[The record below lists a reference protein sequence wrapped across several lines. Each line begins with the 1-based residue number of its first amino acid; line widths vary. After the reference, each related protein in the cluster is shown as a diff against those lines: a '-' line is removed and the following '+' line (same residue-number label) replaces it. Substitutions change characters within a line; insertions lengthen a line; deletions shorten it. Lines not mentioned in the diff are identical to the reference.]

1 MHVRVY
7 SFSRSTLSSNNVA
20 MAKQISIWCWL
31 GLVLPGENETF
42 IFEIR
47 TLNNTERWA
56 PYPNWSLTTFSR
68 LREEENSINAKILFS
83 FQSTMEIFFTMKKY
97 KIKYAK
103 VRVWGFKRKQKTRVK
118 VCLPHRQPH
127 QSARHR
133 LKGSLVNTFSTSLL
147 VYLPILPYFP
157 PSAALGIQLNFPAA
171 MDVYG
176 NSQESAVKVKR
187 TEEKGKSFESTFAH
201 QNQQKTSS
209 LKWAES
215 TKHVKSVCWC
225 YQTSSLWTSRHH
237 HRRHHEK

>member
-31 GLVLPGENETF
+31 GFVLPGENETF
-42 IFEIR
+42 IFELR

-56 PYPNWSLTTFSR
+56 PYPNWSLTTFSW

-103 VRVWGFKRKQKTRVK
+103 VRVWGGFKRKQKTRVK

-127 QSARHR
+127 QSARNR
-133 LKGSLVNTFSTSLL
+133 LKGSLVNTYFYIVACLFANSALFSTFRCSWHSIEL
-147 VYLPILPYFP
+147 
-157 PSAALGIQLNFPAA
+157 S
-171 MDVYG
+171 
-176 NSQESAVKVKR
+176 
-187 TEEKGKSFESTFAH
+187 
-201 QNQQKTSS
+201 
-209 LKWAES
+209 
-215 TKHVKSVCWC
+215 
-225 YQTSSLWTSRHH
+225 
-237 HRRHHEK
+237 RRHGCVWKFAKISSKSKTKGRKR